1 MKTDDRK
8 RLAGLIKEL
17 RELLLKETQLLE
29 SVVDEEAGKETIIPK
44 MSLISDIVKRERDV
58 LDEMGK
64 LIGAQ

>member
-8 RLAGLIKEL
+8 RLAELIKEL

-44 MSLISDIVKRERDV
+44 MFFITDIVKRERDV

-64 LIGAQ
+64 LIGAK

>member
-29 SVVDEEAGKETIIPK
+29 SVVDEAAGKETITPK
-44 MSLISDIVKRERDV
+44 MFFITDIVKRERDV

-64 LIGAQ
+64 LIGAK